1 MAPKIM
7 KKTKGR
13 KGGGIGDDLYDGA
26 ATFGRFM
33 ATVWLVIGTIIGLVL
48 LGISLY
54 LLLTP
59 PKYSEHTT
67 AKVIEAKC
75 DRVSTGDSRGSANN
89 CNMKIEYTVDDKK
102 IVQDHSVF
110 QSSTYYSVGSELKIR
125 YNPDNPED
133 FTTAVSRKTVGWILL
148 AIGLVVMVISWV
160 SWWIVTSFKFASASM
175 GAATAYDMV
184 RY

>member
-7 KKTKGR
+7 KKTTGR

-75 DRVSTGDSRGSANN
+75 DRVPTGDSRGMVND
-89 CNMKIEYTVDDKK
+89 CLLKIEYTVDDKH
-102 IVQDHSVF
+102 IVKDYNSK
-110 QSSTYYSVGSELKIR
+110 SSTYYSVGSELKIR

-133 FTTAVSRKTVGWILL
+133 FTTAISRKVVGWILL
-148 AIGLVVMVISWV
+148 AIGLVIMVISWV
-160 SWWIVTSFKFASASM
+160 SWWIVTSFKFAA
-175 GAATAYDMV
+175 AATGVGSAYDMV